1 VPEPVEP
8 KQTLDEPLKG
18 KGRPAHGKKRR
29 DARRAPAQ
37 IRQTATE
44 LKVARPEKGDGRP
57 ASFGDAIAAMR
68 RELSGKPRKKKK
80 ARASLLSMPT
90 KTSRWLAKPRRSKP

>member
-1 VPEPVEP
+1 MEEPVKE
-8 KQTLDEPLKG
+8 

-29 DARRAPAQ
+29 DSRRAPAQ
-37 IRQTATE
+37 IRETLTTPKA
-44 LKVARPEKGDGRP
+44 ARAEKDEGRP

-80 ARASLLSMPT
+80 ARASALSLPT
-90 KTSRWLAKPRRSKP
+90 KISRDLAKPRRSKP